1 MVGVPALWAWLT
13 APASSPSRIVSPSW
27 RVRRATMIRL
37 PAKSAT
43 SSAVPAASPARTVEN
58 WKTWNPGGA
67 KACSI
72 HSARRYST

>member
-1 MVGVPALWAWLT
+1 M
-13 APASSPSRIVSPSW
+13 
-27 RVRRATMIRL
+27 MIFF

-67 KACSI
+67 KVRSI
-72 HSARRYST
+72 HSKRR